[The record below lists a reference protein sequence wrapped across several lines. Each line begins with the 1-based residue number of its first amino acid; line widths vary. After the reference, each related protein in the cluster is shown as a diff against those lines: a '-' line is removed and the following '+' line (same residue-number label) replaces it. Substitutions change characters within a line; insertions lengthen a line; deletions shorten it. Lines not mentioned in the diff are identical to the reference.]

1 MNGLPHFAKFARSLA
16 LGVTAGGVAIAACSG
31 STASTDT
38 GNGAATTTTT
48 ASSGNETPPPAETTA
63 ADAGP
68 SASVERPV
76 DAPVAPV
83 AQGNACATVGATS
96 RAVASRPGTESMCE
110 CVAGAAGSA
119 TWSCS
124 DLPMRVMG
132 PLPPPEL
139 SA

>member
-1 MNGLPHFAKFARSLA
+1 MNDLPHFAKFARALA

-31 STASTDT
+31 SSASSDT
-38 GNGAATTTTT
+38 GSATTTTTT

-63 ADAGP
+63 ADAGT
-68 SASVERPV
+68 SASAERPA
-76 DAPVAPV
+76 DAPV
-83 AQGNACATVGATS
+83 AQGNACTTVGATS
-96 RAVASRPGTESMCE
+96 RGVASQPGTQSMCE
-110 CVAGAAGSA
+110 CTAGAAGSA

-124 DLPMRVMG
+124 ELPMRVMG